1 MNLYY
6 TTTSDLPISQITPTT
21 SLWLQDGG
29 ECLLHCNIR
38 LTHFTDNINMFTVST
53 GWWWMSSTLQ
63 HQTYPFHRQHQ
74 HLHCDYRFVV
84 NLYYTATS
92 DLPISQITPDNFT
105 VTTGWWWMSSTL
117 QHQTYPFHRQH
128 QHLHCDYRIVV
139 NLYYTAT
146 SDLPISQ
153 ITPTSSLWLQDGGES
168 LLHCNIRLNHFTDNT
183 DIFTVTTWWWLIS
196 TTLHHQT
203 YPFHR

>member
-1 MNLYY
+1 MLVNLYY
-6 TTTSDLPISQITPTT
+6 TTSDLPISHITQTT

-38 LTHFTDNINMFTVST
+38 LTHFTDNINMFTVTT
-53 GWWWMSSTLQ
+53 GWWWMSTTLQ

-74 HLHCDYRFVV
+74 HLHCDYR
-84 NLYYTATS
+84 
-92 DLPISQITPDNFT
+92 
-105 VTTGWWWMSSTL
+105 M
-117 QHQTYPFHRQH
+117 
-128 QHLHCDYRIVV
+128 VV

-153 ITPTSSLWLQDGGES
+153 ITPTTSLWLHDGSES
-168 LLHCNIRLNHFTDNT
+168 LLHCNIRLTHFTDNT
-183 DIFTVTTWWWLIS
+183 IFIVTTGWWLIS
-196 TTLHHQT
+196 TTLQHLT